1 MSFSFNKKDRA
12 ELTKPEMETFLIILK
27 GFLKIGFSPL
37 EAIKTLSENEPE
49 GKKKNVIAGIEYETH
64 ELNRP
69 LQNVL
74 LSKKLISPLEHTIMS
89 KSNSMIS
96 SIDTILDM
104 RRNGKKFE
112 KAMLAIIA
120 FPLIM
125 ILATLAFIS
134 FGGPGIMDF
143 INFLLKMSEMATGSP
158 AKADLPFFLIYMGE
172 IKIFFFVLI
181 ALIVGLIYTYYWN
194 YTNDTKKIYKIF
206 PLKVYDDAPIL
217 FQMMYNLKKTG
228 MPAGDLFQEMIKNA
242 EPEPLREMFQDIQK
256 KVEQNRP
263 FYTVFEQYG
272 FPKNITSIIEVG
284 EKTYTIW
291 DNLPDLVEFC
301 KITGDNGI
309 NRVKLGLGIP
319 LKYGGQA
326 VLIFTLLTTFLTVMM
341 TATSL
346 MG

>member
-1 MSFSFNKKDRA
+1 MSFSFNRKDRP
-12 ELTKPEMETFLIILK
+12 ELTKQEMETFLIILK

-37 EAIKTLSENEPE
+37 EAIKTLSDNEQD
-49 GKKKNVIAGIEYETH
+49 GKRKNVISGIEYETH
-64 ELNRP
+64 EMNRP

-74 LSKKLISPLEHTIMS
+74 LSKKLITPLEHTIMS
-89 KSNSMIS
+89 KSISMIS
-96 SIDTILDM
+96 SIDTILEM

-112 KAMLAIIA
+112 KAMLGIIA

-125 ILATLAFIS
+125 VLVTMAFVS

-143 INFLLKMSEMATGSP
+143 INFLLKMSEMASGMP
-158 AKADLPFFLIYMGE
+158 AKADLPFFLIYMVE
-172 IKIFFFVLI
+172 IKYAFFATI
-181 ALIVGLIYTYYWN
+181 AVIIGLIYSYIWYYN
-194 YTNDTKKIYKIF
+194 NDTKKIYRMF
-206 PLKVYDDAPIL
+206 PLKVYDDAPVL

-242 EPEPLREMFQDIQK
+242 EPVPIRDMFQDIQK

-272 FPKNITSIIEVG
+272 FPKNVTSIIEVG

-301 KITGDNGI
+301 KITGDNGLF
-309 NRVKLGLGIP
+309 RVKMSLGVP
-319 LKYGGQA
+319 LKYAGQA